1 MIGNRFL
8 LDVPDKLWAKCGTSR
23 FAAQQGDDEANNKD
37 DTRTEHD
44 REIGMEMWA
53 RQIEW
58 ASQRNPTDD
67 EDARKTTDEGGTTT
81 DVSRASQE
89 KQS

>member
-1 MIGNRFL
+1 MTI
-8 LDVPDKLWAKCGTSR
+8 WAKCGTSR
-23 FAAQQGDDEANNKD
+23 FAAQQGDDEANNED
-37 DTRTEHD
+37 DTRAEHD
-44 REIGMEMWA
+44 REIGMEMWS

-58 ASQRNPTDD
+58 SCQRYPTDD

>member
-1 MIGNRFL
+1 MTI
-8 LDVPDKLWAKCGTSR
+8 WAKCGTSR
-23 FAAQQGDDEANNKD
+23 FAAQQGDDEANNED
-37 DTRTEHD
+37 DTRAELD
-44 REIGMEMWA
+44 REIGMEMWS

-58 ASQRNPTDD
+58 SCQRYPTYD